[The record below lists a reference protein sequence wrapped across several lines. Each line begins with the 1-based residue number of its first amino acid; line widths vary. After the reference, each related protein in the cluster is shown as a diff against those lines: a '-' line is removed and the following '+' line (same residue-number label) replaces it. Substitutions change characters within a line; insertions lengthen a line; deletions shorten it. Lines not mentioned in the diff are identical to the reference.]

1 MRRIAVFDVDGTLTD
16 TNEVDN
22 ECYLRAVGE
31 ILGLDAAELNWSR
44 APHVTDAA
52 LLHWLCVEYC
62 GRALS
67 GGEGE
72 AVLDR
77 FLAHLRSELAARPE
91 RFQPIAGAAQVFAQ
105 LSNKGWAI
113 ALATGGW
120 QASARLK
127 LAAAGIPHDPLVMA
141 SATDADTRT
150 AIMRLAVERAAAHV
164 GSQFERIVSVG
175 DALWDVKAARELTW
189 PFVGIARGERAIQ
202 LRAAGAA
209 VVLPDLLDVTA
220 FCRALDSAEIPGEGI
235 GLAVL

>member
-1 MRRIAVFDVDGTLTD
+1 MRRIVVFDVDGTLTD

-31 ILGLDAAELNWSR
+31 ILGLDAAGLDWSR
-44 APHVTDAA
+44 APQVTDAA
-52 LLHWLCVEYC
+52 LLHWLCAEYC

-67 GGEGE
+67 AGQGE

-91 RFQPIAGAAQVFAQ
+91 RFQPIAGAAQVFAH
-105 LSNKGWAI
+105 LSNEGWAI

-127 LAAAGIPHDPLVMA
+127 LAAAGIPHDRLVIA
-141 SATDADTRT
+141 SASDADTRT
-150 AIMRLAVERAAAHV
+150 AIMRLAVERATHA
-164 GSQFERIVSVG
+164 GTGPLERIVSVG
-175 DALWDVKAARELTW
+175 DALWDVKAARDISW

-202 LRAAGAA
+202 LRAAGAV

-220 FCRALDSAEIPGEGI
+220 FCQALDSAEVPGI
-235 GLAVL
+235 DCFS